1 MRITAKSRYWLPLLP
16 LLALLAFVYWL
27 DKQVQMEVT
36 ATVNNQRHDP
46 DGIMDEFSGVKMDLQ
61 GMPSTY
67 LSAKQMRHYPDHDTT
82 ELDLPRLTM
91 LGAEH
96 PPVHVTSLRGNVSS
110 HGDEVIFRDNVVVT
124 REPVGVQSAMT
135 LRTEYL
141 RVLPNQDW
149 ANTDKPVVL
158 SDAYNT
164 IHAIGLEMNNK
175 TRILKLLSQVRSV
188 HLPHVK

>member
-1 MRITAKSRYWLPLLP
+1 MRIVSKSRYWLPMLP

-27 DKQVQMEVT
+27 DKQVQMET
-36 ATVNNQRHDP
+36 AATLHSQRHDP
-46 DGIMDEFSGVKMDLQ
+46 DGIMDDFSATKMDLQ

-91 LGAEH
+91 LGLDR
-96 PPVHVTSLRGNVSS
+96 PPVHVTSLSGNVSS
-110 HGDEVIFRDNVVVT
+110 HGDEVIFRNHVVVT
-124 REPVGVQSAMT
+124 REPEGVQSAMV

-149 ANTDKPVVL
+149 ANPDKPVVV